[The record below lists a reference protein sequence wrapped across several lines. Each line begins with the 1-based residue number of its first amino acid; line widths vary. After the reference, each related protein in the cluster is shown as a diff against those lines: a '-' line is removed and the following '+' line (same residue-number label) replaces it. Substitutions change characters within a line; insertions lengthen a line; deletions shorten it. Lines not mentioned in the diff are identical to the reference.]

1 MRNYNQYL
9 SFEAINDDQFLKTYK
24 SKLTLYF
31 LIKSCVIRKKH
42 DWDFLN
48 IQRKYWKN
56 GYLACSKSYSW
67 LAKKLDCS
75 KSTVIKWV
83 KELEEDG
90 AVIIKCVNLGNKK
103 KQNVYV
109 LGTHNGAPRPDYRES
124 YFLDNKFQN
133 KQEKSSIKNSVA
145 DDLENSFYDNL
156 HQPLVRKLWQP

>member
-1 MRNYNQYL
+1 
-9 SFEAINDDQFLKTYK
+9 
-24 SKLTLYF
+24 
-31 LIKSCVIRKKH
+31 
-42 DWDFLN
+42 
-48 IQRKYWKN
+48 
-56 GYLACSKSYSW
+56 
-67 LAKKLDCS
+67 
-75 KSTVIKWV
+75 VIKWV